1 MIYNSTTEVGKRKE
15 KSATPE
21 LKSKWPNFEKVCK
34 KAMKPL
40 HLKDF
45 MAFFY
50 QAAIIKIF
58 QQFLME
64 I

>member
-15 KSATPE
+15 KSAAPE
-21 LKSKWPNFEKVCK
+21 LKSKWPNSERACK

-45 MAFFY
+45 MTFSA
-50 QAAIIKIF
+50 KRP
-58 QQFLME
+58 
-64 I
+64 